1 MRHYSEA
8 AALRSSLPH
17 TWLKPRKSAVNIL
30 QTPRLD
36 LRQPVPADAPFIL
49 TLVNDPDWLRFIGD
63 KNVHDLEDA
72 RGYIANGPTAM
83 YARHG
88 YSLLLVSLKDSTPI
102 GLCGLLK
109 RDALEHADIGFA
121 YLPAYRGQG
130 YAREAAAATLAH
142 GRDSLGLKRILA
154 ITSPDNEASGK
165 LLEKIGLRLQ
175 GLHTMPGETRQVR
188 LFSIDF

>member
-1 MRHYSEA
+1 M
-8 AALRSSLPH
+8 
-17 TWLKPRKSAVNIL
+17 NIIE
-30 QTPRLD
+30 TARLN
-36 LRQPVPADAPFIL
+36 LRQPVPQDAPFIL

-63 KNVHDLEDA
+63 KNVHDLEGA

-88 YSLLLVSLKDSTPI
+88 YSLMLVSLKNGTPI

-109 RDALEHADIGFA
+109 RDTLEHPDIGFA
-121 YLPAYRGQG
+121 FLPQYRGQG

-142 GRDSLGLKRILA
+142 GRDTVGLKRILA

-165 LLEKIGLRLQ
+165 LLEKIGLRFE
-175 GLHTMPGETRQVR
+175 GLHTMPGETRAVK
-188 LFSIDF
+188 LFGIDF